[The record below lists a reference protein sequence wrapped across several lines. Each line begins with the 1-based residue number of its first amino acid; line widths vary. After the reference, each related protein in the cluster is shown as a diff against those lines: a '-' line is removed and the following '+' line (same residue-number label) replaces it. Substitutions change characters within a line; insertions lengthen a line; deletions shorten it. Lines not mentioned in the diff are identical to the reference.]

1 MTKLIIKSLTFNDQT
16 TIALNDNDIVVFV
29 GPNNVGKSQSL
40 HDIYNLLSE
49 NNGIVVK
56 SIEKHIE
63 NKEDIEEVLSS
74 FSIIEYGDYSGA
86 QF

>member
-49 NNGIVVK
+49 NNGIVV
-56 SIEKHIE
+56 
-63 NKEDIEEVLSS
+63 
-74 FSIIEYGDYSGA
+74 
-86 QF
+86 

>member
-63 NKEDIEEVLSS
+63 K
-74 FSIIEYGDYSGA
+74 
-86 QF
+86 